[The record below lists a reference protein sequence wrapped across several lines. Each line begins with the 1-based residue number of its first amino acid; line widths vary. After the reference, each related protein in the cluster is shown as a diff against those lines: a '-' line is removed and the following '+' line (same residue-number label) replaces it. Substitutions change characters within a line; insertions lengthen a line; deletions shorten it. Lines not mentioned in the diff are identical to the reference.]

1 MTERATGTTPTAVGG
16 ADEVL
21 GAKQVVKSVSF
32 LERFTVLKGAP
43 RELWATFATKFFTIV
58 SYSLMNS
65 TLVLWLASDLGYTDV
80 KAGSV
85 VATWSAIMTLVTI
98 LVGSLT
104 DAIGIRRTF
113 LLGIGLC
120 LATRAFMTGSVTP
133 VIALGLGLFPVAVGE
148 ALLGPVMVA
157 ATKRFATTAQR
168 SMAFSMVYAIMNVAF
183 LVSANVFDFVR
194 KGLGEH
200 GHYTVP
206 ILGTL
211 STYRMLFLLSLLFML
226 PNFIFVYF
234 FMREGVDVTDEGV
247 TITPAESKYRGGGM
261 IRALVLTAR
270 DAGKDTVRIFG
281 GLWRQPG
288 FKRFLVFLMF
298 ATFMRMIFYHTSY
311 TLTPFGI
318 RELGEGAPV
327 GRLST
332 INNWLIIVLVPIVGA
347 LTQRVSAYKMVVFG
361 CIFGAMSVFIMA
373 VPVRVYQPLADGWLG
388 HVIGHKWLGVQGAV
402 NPWYVSIALFFAA
415 VSFGE
420 AFYSPRLY
428 EYAAVIA
435 PKGQEASYMALSYL
449 PFFVA
454 KLTVGLLSGFLLAK
468 FCPRVGERHGEKLW
482 LVIAL
487 LTSIAPVGLILFRKY
502 IKVQEAGREG

>member
-1 MTERATGTTPTAVGG
+1 MTMTERVTGTTPTAVAE

-32 LERFTVLKGAP
+32 LQRFTVLKGAP

-113 LLGIGLC
+113 LLGIGIC
-120 LATRAFMTGSVTP
+120 LATRAFMVGSVHP
-133 VIALGLGLFPVAVGE
+133 VVALGLGLFPVAVGE

-183 LVSANVFDFVR
+183 LVSANVFDYVR

-206 ILGTL
+206 VLGTL
-211 STYRMLFLLSLLFML
+211 STYRMLFLLSFVFML

-234 FMREGVDVTDEGV
+234 FMREGVDVTDDGV
-247 TITPAESKYRGGGM
+247 TIAAQKIRESPEGKIGVVM
-261 IRALVLTAR
+261 DTVV

-288 FKRFLVFLMF
+288 FKRFLVFLIEHDQQLADHCAGADCGGADAAGERVQDGGVWVHLWRDERIHHGGAGACLSAAGGWVAGARDRAQVAGGSGGSESVVYLDRAVLRGGVVWGGILF
-298 ATFMRMIFYHTSY
+298 AT
-311 TLTPFGI
+311 
-318 RELGEGAPV
+318 
-327 GRLST
+327 
-332 INNWLIIVLVPIVGA
+332 
-347 LTQRVSAYKMVVFG
+347 VV
-361 CIFGAMSVFIMA
+361 
-373 VPVRVYQPLADGWLG
+373 
-388 HVIGHKWLGVQGAV
+388 
-402 NPWYVSIALFFAA
+402 
-415 VSFGE
+415 
-420 AFYSPRLY
+420 
-428 EYAAVIA
+428 
-435 PKGQEASYMALSYL
+435 
-449 PFFVA
+449 
-454 KLTVGLLSGFLLAK
+454 
-468 FCPRVGERHGEKLW
+468 
-482 LVIAL
+482 
-487 LTSIAPVGLILFRKY
+487 
-502 IKVQEAGREG
+502 